1 MVGDANLR
9 LSTSGAPWTFRLC
22 AAPWTLV
29 AGYADSGD
37 LETDLTRLSNPADGF
52 LDAVP
57 ADRSMYRP
65 DLVCL
70 ITNSGTGLGYAP
82 AITAE
87 LTVSSGYSVV
97 ALDLSIT
104 NGTFAH
110 EVGHNMGGK
119 HNAEQP
125 DGVSGIN
132 GTAQGIARYCD
143 VPDGICGSCE
153 DREFR
158 TTMSYAVSTSVPSQR
173 IQRYSVNGLQATLN
187 GSLGSCTVDL
197 WSATAQAI
205 LTFEVSR
212 PLVSNYN
219 VASSQL
225 WVQPGVNGVG
235 TFLSP
240 RRSVREA
247 LAVVQGGFAEGV
259 LKVRAGTL
267 DETGLVGGPAQ
278 LSGAGRIEAVGGV
291 VTIE

>member
-1 MVGDANLR
+1 
-9 LSTSGAPWTFRLC
+9 
-22 AAPWTLV
+22 
-29 AGYADSGD
+29 
-37 LETDLTRLSNPADGF
+37 
-52 LDAVP
+52 
-57 ADRSMYRP
+57 
-65 DLVCL
+65 
-70 ITNSGTGLGYAP
+70 
-82 AITAE
+82 
-87 LTVSSGYSVV
+87 
-97 ALDLSIT
+97 
-104 NGTFAH
+104 
-110 EVGHNMGGK
+110 MGGK